1 MDLETAKKLMESPLV
16 QKYLENVDSDAE
28 DALDELKGNLTW
40 LGDYPSNMI
49 SEYKSD
55 GVDLDKAWGNFNL
68 EVNKITFGKARD
80 GKAAMSAYS
89 KYIITLEILEQ
100 QNIRYSAYIAAKVAE
115 FISALLKV
123 LIDVAKRM
131 REEFKALLAELKAL
145 EALLKKAKKDVTG
158 AEAQRIINVGITVVS
173 LCIPAVGLG
182 TGIAIAV
189 TTFTVQTVLDSAL
202 GPGSPSAVGTLN
214 TATGDVIGLPKQIKP
229 KFAKLGGGLSG
240 LITLKMDSDEVEEA
254 ERIVA
259 EVQKRAKEVQSR
271 LVTLDRFLSR
281 DIADVEKAE
290 KLMQSALVAAEK
302 NAKLYKSQAQKRNGL
317 LKELAKIK

>member
-1 MDLETAKKLMESPLV
+1 
-16 QKYLENVDSDAE
+16 
-28 DALDELKGNLTW
+28 
-40 LGDYPSNMI
+40 
-49 SEYKSD
+49 
-55 GVDLDKAWGNFNL
+55 
-68 EVNKITFGKARD
+68 
-80 GKAAMSAYS
+80 
-89 KYIITLEILEQ
+89 
-100 QNIRYSAYIAAKVAE
+100 
-115 FISALLKV
+115 
-123 LIDVAKRM
+123 
-131 REEFKALLAELKAL
+131 
-145 EALLKKAKKDVTG
+145 VTG

-214 TATGDVIGLPKQIKP
+214 TAAGDVIGLPKQIKP

-259 EVQKRAKEVQSR
+259 EVQKRAKEVQKR
-271 LVTLDRFLSR
+271 LETLDRFLSR

-290 KLMQSALVAAEK
+290 KLMQAALVAAEK

>member
-1 MDLETAKKLMESPLV
+1 MDLETAKKIIESPLV

-28 DALDELKGNLTW
+28 TALDDLKANLKW
-40 LGDYPSNMI
+40 LGDYPSAMI

-55 GVDLDKAWGNFNL
+55 GTDLDKAWGNFNL

-89 KYIITLEILEQ
+89 KYIITLEILEE
-100 QNIRYSAYIAAKVAE
+100 QNVRYSAYIASKVAE
-115 FISALLKV
+115 LVAAFLKV

-131 REEFKALLAELKAL
+131 REEFKALLAELKEL

-202 GPGSPSAVGTLN
+202 GPGSPSALGTLN
-214 TATGDVIGLPKQIKP
+214 TAAGDAIGLPKQIKP

-240 LITLKMDSDEVEEA
+240 LITLKMDSDEVAEA

-259 EVQKRAKEVQSR
+259 EVQKRCKDVMKR
-271 LVTLDRFLSR
+271 LDTIDRYLSR

-290 KLMQSALVAAEK
+290 KAMQAALVVAEK